1 MNPRDIIRRDHD
13 SRDGEGP
20 LRVLVDTASLNEQ
33 LADGND
39 AAQRVLDYAANREFE
54 FIRSPD
60 TPRHE
65 ELECIPPY
73 TIETAENGARV
84 VRSDDDGEQTTTS
97 FSHLFGYQER
107 AIRRTTARVFSD
119 DVDAYATEVEDVTD
133 RELATVRQVFVH
145 AALNHRDEG
154 HLFITNRAV
163 LLTNRRW
170 FEAHFPGGQLNIM
183 SLSEAVEYLGLYL
196 RYREQFYASPNLT
209 VGMFGWYWH
218 LFRSLV
224 PRYHVEAD
232 ANDDYLRGFSIR
244 FQNLLIA
251 VDEIGYQYF
260 QEPDNRTQLNVQYH
274 FDNAISLITGVF
286 DTLALKTAEKY
297 AIDDI
302 RKEFISLSNNRG
314 RDFLDEVR
322 EANTDLRDHIAAHMA
337 YINLLYVLRPLV
349 VHRGGY
355 QDSLLEDANQ
365 GWTAGVIPLD
375 RFNEADRDAFERY
388 YPEIDDDPLPYDPLT
403 EWGLYQADWA
413 DAGYIEPYHFMKA
426 AVKTLIQFANA
437 YLQLLGYPDFIEQHR
452 EDDQGATFIDT
463 CDRIRQTGLTGFYQ
477 VFP

>member
-1 MNPRDIIRRDHD
+1 
-13 SRDGEGP
+13 
-20 LRVLVDTASLNEQ
+20 
-33 LADGND
+33 
-39 AAQRVLDYAANREFE
+39 
-54 FIRSPD
+54 
-60 TPRHE
+60 
-65 ELECIPPY
+65 
-73 TIETAENGARV
+73 
-84 VRSDDDGEQTTTS
+84 
-97 FSHLFGYQER
+97 
-107 AIRRTTARVFSD
+107 
-119 DVDAYATEVEDVTD
+119 
-133 RELATVRQVFVH
+133 
-145 AALNHRDEG
+145 
-154 HLFITNRAV
+154 
-163 LLTNRRW
+163 
-170 FEAHFPGGQLNIM
+170 
-183 SLSEAVEYLGLYL
+183 
-196 RYREQFYASPNLT
+196 
-209 VGMFGWYWH
+209 MFGWYWH

-232 ANDDYLRGFSIR
+232 ADDDYLRGFSIR

-322 EANTDLRDHIAAHMA
+322 EANTDLRDHIADHMA
-337 YINLLYVLRPLV
+337 YINLIYVLRPLV

-355 QDSLLEDANQ
+355 QDSLLEDADQ

-388 YPEIDDDPLPYDPLT
+388 YREIDDDPLPYDPLT
-403 EWGLYQADWA
+403 EWGLYQTDWA

-426 AVKTLIQFANA
+426 AVKTLIQFANT
-437 YLQLLGYPDFIEQHR
+437 YLQLLGYPDFIEQR
-452 EDDQGATFIDT
+452 RDDDQGATFIDT
-463 CDRIRQTGLTGFYQ
+463 CDRIRQDGLTGFYQ
-477 VFP
+477 AFP